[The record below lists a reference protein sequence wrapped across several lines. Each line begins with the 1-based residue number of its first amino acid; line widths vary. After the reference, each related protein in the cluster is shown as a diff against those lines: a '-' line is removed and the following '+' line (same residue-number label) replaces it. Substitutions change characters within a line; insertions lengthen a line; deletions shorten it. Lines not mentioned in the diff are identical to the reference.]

1 MKNLKKSELDTIY
14 KDNKNLTDKSI
25 FIDFYAD
32 W

>member
-1 MKNLKKSELDTIY
+1 MKELSKEQLMQIY
-14 KDNKNLTDKSI
+14 DIGKNLTDKSI